1 MRHQLEDLFT
11 AHPHAVGETYG
22 EHFGVAMSYS
32 ARLFRASCA
41 AFVHAFLPF
50 LCVTTASKAIKEMY
64 ANMTRRGATTPLPT
78 ARASGGQLRQDYV
91 I

>member
-1 MRHQLEDLFT
+1 MQPSLKDLFT
-11 AHPHAVGETYG
+11 AHPHAAGESYG

-32 ARLFRASCA
+32 GRLFLASCA

-50 LCVTTASKAIKEMY
+50 LCVTTASRAIKSMY
-64 ANMTRRGATTPLPT
+64 ANMTKRGATAPLPNEAGGT
-78 ARASGGQLRQDYV
+78 ALVQDYA